1 MNFMSSYTLGV
12 NRKTGQTTTYTR
24 AHEGTTMRCNI
35 CISANHM
42 WRVSWSPGLHFTVRT
57 VANDCDVLITFTF
70 YLPHIVIERKVLRRI
85 QQVSGIYG
93 MVAPCEK
100 TCLLH
105 PVVGTFQR
113 GDTLRVVQPAE
124 VVCQVPWVLEDNKS
138 CGLKMTYDLPR
149 DKSLGTL
156 TVRVCWRTMTYS
168 DERNFVKTH
177 FKYWCVNVIM
187 HNILNLL

>member
-1 MNFMSSYTLGV
+1 M
-12 NRKTGQTTTYTR
+12 
-24 AHEGTTMRCNI
+24 
-35 CISANHM
+35 
-42 WRVSWSPGLHFTVRT
+42 
-57 VANDCDVLITFTF
+57 
-70 YLPHIVIERKVLRRI
+70 
-85 QQVSGIYG
+85 SGIYG

-124 VVCQVPWVLEDNKS
+124 VVCQVPWVIEDNKS

-177 FKYWCVNVIM
+177 FKY
-187 HNILNLL
+187 